1 MILQQEGSYV
11 YEDALVTVTNVQIS
25 PDLSVAKIYLSVYNT
40 DNKQAVLLH
49 LHEHYFRLKQLFS
62 FRLKRQMRKIP
73 DFKLFLDDTLDE
85 MYKLNELF
93 DRLEEENQIAHEEE

>member
-1 MILQQEGSYV
+1 
-11 YEDALVTVTNVQIS
+11 
-25 PDLSVAKIYLSVYNT
+25 
-40 DNKQAVLLH
+40 
-49 LHEHYFRLKQLFS
+49 
-62 FRLKRQMRKIP
+62 MRKIP